1 MGERLTEVGLA
12 ALVPAEGDRGAREL
26 GTRRDEEEV
35 PEARLVHHLVQV
47 DPVEKVVGG
56 GAVRPF
62 TEPGRRIRLRVE
74 VHDESALAGLGQT
87 RREVDRGRRLS
98 DAALLIRDRVDA
110 SGHALESSVGL
121 GRRPRGYASGRFRA
135 IPGRLG
141 NRSGV
146 GPSFANRS
154 SVRPGRPASSTT
166 SGGAAPSAAATRSR
180 PGTGRDAYRISVP
193 PGRDERETPLG
204 CNGLRRQRA
213 GEHDRVRISTACA
226 GVLLGARADHLDVRK
241 ARRGRRQK
249 RAFAAR
255 RLEQV
260 EPQARKACGKR
271 QPRRAPARANI
282 DHGARVHVRE
292 RDERLVDQHPPCF
305 LGTLQAVMPGVAIA
319 DSTQRSNRGSRSTG
333 QAGRTMT

>member
-1 MGERLTEVGLA
+1 MH
-12 ALVPAEGDRGAREL
+12 D
-26 GTRRDEEEV
+26 
-35 PEARLVHHLVQV
+35 LVQV
-47 DPVEKVVGG
+47 GPVEKVVGG

-62 TEPGRRIRLRVE
+62 TEPGGRIRLRVE

-87 RREVDRGRRLS
+87 RCEVDRGRRLS

-154 SVRPGRPASSTT
+154 SVRPGRPASSNDLRR
-166 SGGAAPSAAATRSR
+166 GRAERR
-180 PGTGRDAYRISVP
+180 RDAVEA
-193 PGRDERETPLG
+193 RDGPRRVQDQRAAGAHERETPLG

-260 EPQARKACGKR
+260 EPQAREGLR
-271 QPRRAPARANI
+271 QAAAPASPRPSQHRSRGPRARAGARRAPRRPAPAMLPS
-282 DHGARVHVRE
+282 A
-292 RDERLVDQHPPCF
+292 PCR
-305 LGTLQAVMPGVAIA
+305 AVMPGVAIA